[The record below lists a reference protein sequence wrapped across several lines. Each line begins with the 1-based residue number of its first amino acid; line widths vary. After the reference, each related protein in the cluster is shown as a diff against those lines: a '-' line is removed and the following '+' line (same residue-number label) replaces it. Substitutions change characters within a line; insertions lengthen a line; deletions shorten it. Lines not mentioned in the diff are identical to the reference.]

1 MKSAVNKIN
10 HMNTRHFIQIYLGLT
25 VLLTLAQ
32 VRLSAQETVKVVD
45 KKHKEI
51 YYVLKSDKKV
61 RQGPYCK
68 LGCNDSAE
76 VEGFYKNGLKDSIW
90 TGWPASGVYVQGR
103 KTGVWVYYNFMGQL
117 EQKYDHSTNELLYWR
132 FCGTPD
138 SLYFIYFGDDST
150 KVKLERPPLYIG
162 GEAVQLE
169 PILALVRIPWF
180 TLWLH
185 KNYRKIIIN
194 FTVDSSG
201 KTSDYRV
208 TKGISASFDKKLLK
222 ALQGIPQ
229 TWLPAIQNGKP
240 VSKEHN
246 FMMSFYIVHRHK
258 K

>member
-1 MKSAVNKIN
+1 MTSAVYKIK
-10 HMNTRHFIQIYLGLT
+10 HMNTRHFIRIYMLIP

-32 VRLSAQETVKVVD
+32 LHLSAQETVKVVD

-90 TGWPASGVYVQGR
+90 TGWPASGVYSLG
-103 KTGVWVYYNFMGQL
+103 KKKGVWAYYNFVGQL

-132 FCGTPD
+132 FYGTPD
-138 SLYFIYFGDDST
+138 SLFTFYSGNDST
-150 KVKLERPPLYIG
+150 KIKLERPPLYIG

-169 PILALVRIPWF
+169 PILARVRIPWF
-180 TLWLH
+180 TVWLH

-201 KTSDYRV
+201 KASGFRV
-208 TKGISASFDKKLLK
+208 TKGISAGFDKKLLK
-222 ALQGIPQ
+222 AIQEIPQ

-240 VSKEHN
+240 VPMEYY
-246 FMMSFYIVHRHK
+246 FAMSFYIVHRHK